1 MDVSSDSV
9 YLFLTDYTDSSNDQ
23 LSNFAPAD
31 NSTTPAPTTLLYK
44 GVGCYIVRYYVN
56 TFTFKVLV
64 AGNFLNFSK
73 THPIINVNLLENLL
87 FFTDDRNQP
96 RKINVDLANPQN
108 LATPIYYTTEDQI
121 SVAKYNP
128 YAAINLYELSTES
141 SSVTDVYQSTMK
153 DVVSKFMPTGG
164 SAIVAT
170 SGTNTDSF
178 SIENGVFNFYPNK
191 PAEGQK
197 VGKIDR
203 KSTRLNSSHTVIS
216 YAVFCLKKKNK
227 DIKLQ

>member
-44 GVGCYIVRYYVN
+44 GAGCYIVRYYVN

-87 FFTDDRNQP
+87 FFTDNRNRSEEHTSELQSHS
-96 RKINVDLANPQN
+96 DL
-108 LATPIYYTTEDQI
+108 
-121 SVAKYNP
+121 VC
-128 YAAINLYELSTES
+128 
-141 SSVTDVYQSTMK
+141 
-153 DVVSKFMPTGG
+153 
-164 SAIVAT
+164 
-170 SGTNTDSF
+170 
-178 SIENGVFNFYPNK
+178 
-191 PAEGQK
+191 
-197 VGKIDR
+197 
-203 KSTRLNSSHTVIS
+203 RL
-216 YAVFCLKKKNK
+216 LLEKKKK
-227 DIKLQ
+227 TIQFKYK